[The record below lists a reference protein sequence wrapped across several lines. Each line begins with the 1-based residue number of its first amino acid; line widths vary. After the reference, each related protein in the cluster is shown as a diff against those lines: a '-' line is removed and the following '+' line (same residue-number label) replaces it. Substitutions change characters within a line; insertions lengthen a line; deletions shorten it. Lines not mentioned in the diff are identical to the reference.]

1 MPPKKHP
8 TVWTAEPHT
17 LAKIAILRD
26 YLIRWFQILGIS
38 SISRGQDLIYV
49 DGFAG
54 PGEYTNHKQGSP
66 LEALIAAKKARAD
79 NRTQWKAGLIHC
91 VFIEAD
97 KARFEHLQQR
107 VQPFDGSDEVKFHLI
122 QGQFTAGLKQL
133 QEEMPNVFDRSFPL
147 FVFIDPFGAK
157 GVPFRAVSDILNGGC
172 AEVLINFDADG
183 ILRNH
188 LNESVLNEVF
198 GDDSWRSLRK
208 DISFSQQ
215 CQQVL
220 ELYKSKIRS
229 EAKYVFSFEMRTSE
243 KSLNGY

>member
-1 MPPKKHP
+1 MS
-8 TVWTAEPHT
+8 
-17 LAKIAILRD
+17 
-26 YLIRWFQILGIS
+26 S

-97 KARFEHLQQR
+97 KAKFEHLQQW
-107 VQPFDGSDEVKFHLI
+107 VQPFDGSDQVKFHLI

-133 QEEMPNVFDRSFPL
+133 QEEMPTVFDRSFPL

-157 GVPFRAVSDILNGGC
+157 GVPFQTVSEILSGSC
-172 AEVLINFDADG
+172 AEVLINLNASG
-183 ILRNH
+183 IVRNYLASSTKAH
-188 LNESVLNEVF
+188 ENLLNNVF
-198 GDDSWRSLRK
+198 GDDSWQSLPK
-208 DISFSQQ
+208 DVPFGQQ
-215 CQQVL
+215 CQQAL
-220 ELYKSKIRS
+220 ELYKSKIRAQ
-229 EAKYVFSFEMRTSE
+229 AKYVFSFEMRTSE
-243 KSLNGY
+243 SVLSY